1 MFSIISWDTLC
12 AALILY
18 IIWIDNI
25 ICIFEPMFIQKDF
38 ISRGL
43 FIVAYDCLG
52 FVLLVS
58 QKPGLNILVI

>member
-1 MFSIISWDTLC
+1 MLSIISLC

-38 ISRGL
+38 ISQGL
-43 FIVAYDCLG
+43 FMVAYDCLVV
-52 FVLLVS
+52 VLLVS
-58 QKPGLNILVI
+58 QKPGLHILVKK